1 MCSWP
6 SYHTFA
12 SEPFTLRS
20 RTPLEGHQRLTERT
34 VICSIT
40 RMAVHAAL
48 APSCDILPQ
57 TNTDRVTD
65 TYEQIMVSLRNG
77 SKLAALLNER

>member
-1 MCSWP
+1 VSHLH
-6 SYHTFA
+6 YDHG
-12 SEPFTLRS
+12 R
-20 RTPLEGHQRLTERT
+20 RLEGHRRLTERT